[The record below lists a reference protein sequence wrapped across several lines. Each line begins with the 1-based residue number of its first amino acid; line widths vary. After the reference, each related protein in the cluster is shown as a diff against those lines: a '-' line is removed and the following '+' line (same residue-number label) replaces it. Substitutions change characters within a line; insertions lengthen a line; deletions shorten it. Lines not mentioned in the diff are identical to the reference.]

1 MITLNIYGNIEPT
14 IISKKLGVGISNP
27 PNDWIKGLQDDML
40 EEMLVHEHNLKV
52 WGKREFKNSKLSNYD
67 LAELV
72 KKAKWNIS
80 HNSELEVIARNLVA
94 IDVLDFENSYLQL
107 KNDTMD
113 SPTCEVSFPLKFI
126 NFCNKIQNSSKGKDV
141 LNKRIPF
148 STFSSDE
155 FNEKPRI
162 LNFFRAILNS
172 QLDFE
177 NYNKECMSSLVK
189 VGALIDD
196 FLQKEEDF
204 WILDYIINSMYHDR
218 DYNAYH
224 VFKVMSLIE
233 MLIINPSG
241 NGKLVG
247 ELERKLPQFL
257 NGTRIDITKKVTFAE
272 IMRKLRNKIAH
283 GDYKAMQQL
292 LQIYRDEFMVN
303 YVFDEFEH
311 SIENWTYL
319 NICCRLDEVL
329 NEIVW
334 ELITNKNQLRAL
346 QYA

>member
-1 MITLNIYGNIEPT
+1 MIILNIYGNIEPT

-177 NYNKECMSSLVK
+177 
-189 VGALIDD
+189 
-196 FLQKEEDF
+196 
-204 WILDYIINSMYHDR
+204 
-218 DYNAYH
+218 
-224 VFKVMSLIE
+224 
-233 MLIINPSG
+233 
-241 NGKLVG
+241 
-247 ELERKLPQFL
+247 
-257 NGTRIDITKKVTFAE
+257 
-272 IMRKLRNKIAH
+272 
-283 GDYKAMQQL
+283 
-292 LQIYRDEFMVN
+292 
-303 YVFDEFEH
+303 
-311 SIENWTYL
+311 
-319 NICCRLDEVL
+319 
-329 NEIVW
+329 
-334 ELITNKNQLRAL
+334 
-346 QYA
+346 